1 MVSQQKCGAN
11 DIDLKNPAIL
21 STDCTN
27 RHTNWMKLY
36 QLHQKSHH
44 SHWFPSVWDGR
55 VHLLLNLWPTSG
67 KTKPTSLTCSSVE
80 SMQQKKKRNRWK
92 WKLAKMQ
99 CPKRPSRQK
108 SEKHE
113 SISRYFKV
121 VVYPLFKPSKNHS
134 TAGTGL
140 PRFLRFLEG
149 QAPHTAVK
157 KVAKTWRNWNSTGAC
172 LSGGTNNRSALAGRY
187 SHSSL
192 SVCHTLLKTR
202 QSIMVIFHL
211 FHSPVNRRLK
221 FFGMLPIHK
230 IPHSNE
236 RLKA

>member
-80 SMQQKKKRNRWK
+80 SMQQKKSATDGNGSW
-92 WKLAKMQ
+92 
-99 CPKRPSRQK
+99 PKCNAQK
-108 SEKHE
+108 DLQGKKVKSTRVFRD
-113 SISRYFKV
+113 ISR
-121 VVYPLFKPSKNHS
+121 LSSIRSSN
-134 TAGTGL
+134 
-140 PRFLRFLEG
+140 R
-149 QAPHTAVK
+149 
-157 KVAKTWRNWNSTGAC
+157 AKTTAQPARDCLVFCGSWKVKLLIQRWRRWQKLGETEIAPVRVSPEEPTTGQ
-172 LSGGTNNRSALAGRY
+172 L
-187 SHSSL
+187 
-192 SVCHTLLKTR
+192 
-202 QSIMVIFHL
+202 
-211 FHSPVNRRLK
+211 
-221 FFGMLPIHK
+221 
-230 IPHSNE
+230 
-236 RLKA
+236 